1 MNKANNVRRLG
12 SGSVGLVPVEMTA
25 EAQTPLLRQYWR
37 IVWRWRRVILGII
50 GVCLVLGLIITL
62 LMTPQYTA
70 TNTIEISRESGKIV
84 NIQGVEQEATDSDQ
98 EFYQTQ
104 YGLLRA
110 RSLAE
115 QVATRLRLVDDV
127 AFFEMFDE
135 ADDEGLFTDSSDR
148 RLSAVSRSKRVK
160 KAGEILLDN
169 IRITPARQ
177 SRLVEISFTSPD
189 PALSQRV
196 ANAWSENFISATLER
211 RYEATS
217 YARRF
222 LESRLAQLRTRLDA
236 SERSLQNYA
245 SNERIITLPQGKE
258 GSEQSTIAYDLV
270 ALNGV
275 LAVATADRL
284 AVEGKYKASRGRS
297 GDVGEALDNN
307 ALNAL
312 RARRAER
319 AGEYEKLLVQFEP
332 DYPPLRAAA
341 GEIRQLDRSIAREE
355 QRIGSSLAAEYQ
367 AAVNREESLR
377 ERVDALKE
385 SFLDQRRRSIQY
397 NIFQRE
403 VDTNRQ
409 LYDALLQRYKEIGI
423 AGGVG
428 VNNVAVVDEAQLP
441 SRPSSPRLVLNLVLA
456 LFVGMSLGA
465 IAAFILEQSDEAIA
479 DPGAV
484 ERMLGLPLLGS
495 VPKSS
500 DSPIDALR
508 DRKSSIVDAYLAVQT
523 NLQFSTDHGVPQS
536 LAVTSSRPAEGKS
549 TTSFAL
555 ATMLAR
561 ADRKVVLIDGDMR
574 SPSVHHLIGAQND
587 RGLSNYLSGG
597 AVIDSL
603 LVPVNDFGFVA
614 MTAGPIPPNAAELL
628 TGNRLASLI
637 EELSKH
643 FDHIVIDSPPVM
655 GLADAPLIGSR
666 VEGIVYAV
674 ESHGIRASIVR
685 TALSRL
691 ASANA
696 RIIGVVVTK
705 FEPKKAHFG
714 YDYDYG
720 YGYGRSEQGRG
731 GNG

>member
-84 NIQGVEQEATDSDQ
+84 NIQGVEQEATDADQ

-127 AFFEMFDE
+127 AFFEMFGE
-135 ADDEGLFTDSSDR
+135 ADSEGLFTDSSDR

-275 LAVATADRL
+275 LSAATADRL

-297 GDVGEALDNN
+297 GDVEEALDNN
-307 ALNAL
+307 ALNSL

-319 AGEYEKLLVQFEP
+319 AAEYEKLLVQFEP

-714 YDYDYG
+714 YGYDYG